1 MGTIS
6 GYGPAFVD
14 IFLDALG
21 DAGVLNGLSRDQAN
35 TLAANMVK
43 GSANLD
49 YETKI
54 APAILRDQVCSPGG
68 TTIQGVA
75 SLEKHGFRY
84 TIIYPTRI

>member
-43 GSANLD
+43 GSANLA

-54 APAILRDQVCSPGG
+54 APAILPRS
-68 TTIQGVA
+68 
-75 SLEKHGFRY
+75 SLLTWWYYNSRSS
-84 TIIYPTRI
+84 